1 MSQSGPLMMRLIASS
16 VTAANRAGK
25 IIRDVMSQGDLGIVE
40 KAKDDL
46 QTEADRSA
54 QRCIVASLSRQFPNI
69 TIIGEEG
76 VSDIEVPSDWLITHG
91 DPEILKKKCPD
102 TLEDITEEDVVV
114 WVDPLDGTSEY
125 TQGALMLN
133 GNTWERWK
141 AYITHPFIGAK
152 WYLSLLHSEYG
163 FLEHVTVLI
172 GISIREQPIGGVIHQ
187 PFWGGSSEDG
197 AGRTI
202 WGLQGFGIE
211 GLPPIP
217 RTKEPIP
224 LIVTTSRSHSNSL
237 AESCL
242 EAMKPEKVLRVGG
255 AGYKVLQLLEGTA
268 TAYVFASPGCKKWDT
283 CAPEAILRAA
293 GGSLTDILGRP
304 YNYGSNVSRPNR
316 SGVLAAPT
324 VQMHQALT
332 DLIPEHVKTTL
343 KD

>member
-125 TQGALMLN
+125 TQ
-133 GNTWERWK
+133 
-141 AYITHPFIGAK
+141 
-152 WYLSLLHSEYG
+152 G

>member
-1 MSQSGPLMMRLIASS
+1 MNTRWLAAALLLFNSCVLSADQIRSPSAMSQSGPLMMRLIASS

-76 VSDIEVPSDWLITHG
+76 VPSDWLITHG

-125 TQGALMLN
+125 TQ
-133 GNTWERWK
+133 
-141 AYITHPFIGAK
+141 
-152 WYLSLLHSEYG
+152 G

>member
-76 VSDIEVPSDWLITHG
+76 VPSDWLITHG

-125 TQGALMLN
+125 TQ
-133 GNTWERWK
+133 
-141 AYITHPFIGAK
+141 
-152 WYLSLLHSEYG
+152 G